1 MKSSK
6 KLYKKKMQP
15 PKYAI
20 GAVLAPLAA
29 AAATSGVPAAGAA
42 ATGAAATGAAAT
54 GAAAT
59 SAAATGATT
68 AGALSASTSGT
79 IAGATGTSSGA
90 SASTGVPFGMLK
102 SNANPNTMQGF
113 NSMLGIDPTKAAG
126 GAPKVAGGTPNLG
139 SSKDA
144 GWSGTNI
151 EDLATGKNVNA
162 ANITNAGNVKDGQ
175 LTQSKNASNQAKD
188 IMQLDSINDILSL
201 STGKLP
207 MLAIFGIRENA
218 LERQKGKMN
227 QMNFANNMNSNM
239 DSGAYGDLGFM
250 KKGGIMKS
258 VAELT
263 GQEYIVPKELIP
275 YALAAGNAKPYASD
289 KTDGAYS
296 HETNPI
302 QVYRAGGD
310 MYVDEQGNTM
320 QAGDLIIPEHKA
332 NSRAGIMSAINQN
345 PYNNRASLGNIID
358 PDKIAGA
365 SATTGIPIYYPQPI
379 RSSSTAPPPSVT
391 SPPAPSTG
399 AEFVSDY
406 SPSSTI
412 YPTRPI
418 IQIQPLPTKN
428 HFSKYI
434 TTNQIEPKQPTQL
447 TRGEFDK
454 MLGYKDQ
461 QKDDKKGLNKYHAM
475 AGMAAYT
482 LGANSLNRLK
492 PAEQVRNAE
501 LVNPREAQFNPYFM
515 LRQAKDM
522 ANQYYNT
529 SQYTKSGSL
538 SDNIATATNAQQM
551 ANEIMTKTGA
561 TIAEAQQAEDFKNA
575 ELYNA
580 ALTQN
585 AESVNR
591 INMYNADLLQKSNAM
606 KTEANYR
613 NMQELNKSI
622 IGIQELDNM
631 SKSQSIQEDVIKY
644 QLDLQKQQADDDLA
658 FKNWQAE
665 YQRWLDAGGKGT
677 APAIPIKKDAYPIF
691 NFRRR

>member
-1 MKSSK
+1 
-6 KLYKKKMQP
+6 
-15 PKYAI
+15 
-20 GAVLAPLAA
+20 
-29 AAATSGVPAAGAA
+29 
-42 ATGAAATGAAAT
+42 
-54 GAAAT
+54 
-59 SAAATGATT
+59 
-68 AGALSASTSGT
+68 
-79 IAGATGTSSGA
+79 
-90 SASTGVPFGMLK
+90 MLK

-126 GAPKVAGGTPNLG
+126 AGQMTQSTNT
-139 SSKDA
+139 SSK
-144 GWSGTNI
+144 
-151 EDLATGKNVNA
+151 VN
-162 ANITNAGNVKDGQ
+162 
-175 LTQSKNASNQAKD
+175 D
-188 IMQLDSINDILSL
+188 IMQLDSIGDLMSL
-201 STGKLP
+201 NKLP
-207 MLAIFGIRENA
+207 MLAISGIRENA
-218 LERQKGKMN
+218 LRRQKGKMN
-227 QMNFANNMNSNM
+227 QMNFADNMNSNM
-239 DSGAYGDLGFM
+239 DPGAYGDSGMM
-250 KKGGIMKS
+250 KKGGIMNS

-358 PDKIAGA
+358 PDKMAGA
-365 SATTGIPIYYPQPI
+365 SGIAGMPTYYIPSSNPYLPATP
-379 RSSSTAPPPSVT
+379 
-391 SPPAPSTG
+391 PPAPSTG
-399 AEFVSDY
+399 AEFVTLFNPTY
-406 SPSSTI
+406 SLSSNPHI
-412 YPTRPI
+412 RPI
-418 IQIQPLPTKN
+418 IQPLQQKSASLETLTSKDQHRPIDQSGKPVYYRFSKIQPLQQKSTSFKTLTSNANTITK
-428 HFSKYI
+428 
-434 TTNQIEPKQPTQL
+434 E
-447 TRGEFDK
+447 EFYK

-461 QKDDKKGLNKYHAM
+461 QEPSDDDKKGLDKYDAM
-475 AGMAAYT
+475 ASMAAYT
-482 LGANSLNRLK
+482 LGANSLNRLR
-492 PAEQVRNAE
+492 PAEQVRNVE

-515 LRQAKDM
+515 QRQAKDM

-538 SDNIATATNAQQM
+538 SDNMATATNAQQM
-551 ANEIMTKTGA
+551 ANEILTKSGA
-561 TIAEAQQAEDFKNA
+561 TVAEAQQAADFKNA

-580 ALTQN
+580 ALAQN
-585 AESVNR
+585 AESINKT
-591 INMYNADLLQKSNAM
+591 NMYNADLLQKSNAM

-622 IGIQELDNM
+622 IGIQELSNM
-631 SKSQSIQEDVIKY
+631 NKSQSIQEDVIKY

-665 YQRWLDAGGKGT
+665 YQRWLDAGKKGT
-677 APAIPIKKDAYPIF
+677 APAIPIRKDTYPTF